1 MSIFIGYI
9 TCLMLTRIF
18 PNVTV
23 VDWLMLYFGGA
34 LREFVGLR
42 HRGRNRA
49 RMTKRRLHD
58 SQFSIVLYLKKNA
71 THS

>member
-18 PNVTV
+18 PNVSV
-23 VDWLMLYFGGA
+23 VDWLMLYFGGV

-42 HRGRNRA
+42 HRGRNWA
-49 RMTKRRLHD
+49 QRMTK
-58 SQFSIVLYLKKNA
+58 
-71 THS
+71 

>member
-18 PNVTV
+18 PNVNV
-23 VDWLMLYFGGA
+23 VDWLMMYFGGV

-42 HRGRNRA
+42 HRGRNWA
-49 RMTKRRLHD
+49 QRMSK
-58 SQFSIVLYLKKNA
+58 
-71 THS
+71 